1 MEITQFASYLDYGV
15 LGLSAIILI
24 LSFVL
29 LSREQKRDDFRPEVA
44 NAIRKYMMLALAF
57 AGIGLASTVLEG
69 IFVKPAKKE
78 KQEIE
83 AQKDRLSDT
92 VSKHL
97 EKNMTNE
104 KFPSI
109 ANIDADSLGEV
120 VIVSDSISDYNKLK
134 KSVFLSFY
142 DFSADKEL
150 FSEAIDKLGKEHKDV
165 ADSKEQILGDYDQI
179 ADMKKEWLEK
189 KAIPA
194 LEKARKDIPEP
205 QKSKTII
212 IIDLPSELVD
222 TPDRNNKTTVEN
234 LEKMKKEL
242 NLLKERK

>member
-29 LSREQKRDDFRPEVA
+29 LSREQKRENFRPEVA
-44 NAIRKYMMLALAF
+44 QAIRRYMMLALAF
-57 AGIGLASTVLEG
+57 AAIGLVSTILEG
-69 IFVKPAKKE
+69 VFVKPAKKE

-97 EKNMTNE
+97 EKNMVTE
-104 KFPSI
+104 EMVDSSSI
-109 ANIDADSLGEV
+109 IQVIPDSTSE
-120 VIVSDSISDYNKLK
+120 YEKLK

-142 DFSADKEL
+142 DFSADKDL
-150 FSEAIDKLGKEHKDV
+150 FTEAINKLGEEHKEV
-165 ADSKEQILGDYDQI
+165 AASKEKILGEYDQI

-189 KAIPA
+189 TAIPA
-194 LEKARKDIPEP
+194 LEDATKSLP
-205 QKSKTII
+205 QEEKNKTAI
-212 IIDLPSELVD
+212 IIDLPSELISQ
-222 TPDRNNKTTVEN
+222 PDRNTKTLVQD
-234 LEKMKKEL
+234 LDKMKKEL
-242 NLLKERK
+242 DLLKGR